1 MKFKNGL
8 ATFGAALAA
17 IIASTGI
24 PALTNFGMP
33 FRNATPNRRGK
44 GRIDKRGLPHGYP
57 GAKMARK
64 AIQKA
69 IAVKHPRGLRT
80 NDIGFAQQ

>member
-1 MKFKNGL
+1 MKSKNGL

-33 FRNATPNRRGK
+33 FRATPSRRGK
-44 GRIDKRGLPHGYP
+44 GRIDKSTLPHGYP

-80 NDIGFAQQ
+80 NDIGFAQR

>member
-1 MKFKNGL
+1 MKLFSLIATAIAHVGLNARPSTMLNMNGSYR
-8 ATFGAALAA
+8 G
-17 IIASTGI
+17 
-24 PALTNFGMP
+24 P
-33 FRNATPNRRGK
+33 TPRRSHK
-44 GRIDKRGLPHGYP
+44 GRIDKSALPHGYP

>member
-1 MKFKNGL
+1 MKIMSL
-8 ATFGAALAA
+8 IAAAIAGAAQ
-17 IIASTGI
+17 I
-24 PALTNFGMP
+24 NP
-33 FRNATPNRRGK
+33 FNTIQPYRRATPSRRGK
-44 GRIDKRGLPHGYP
+44 GRIDKSGLPSGYP

>member
-1 MKFKNGL
+1 MKLLSFL
-8 ATFGAALAA
+8 AAALGSAGRFPLLNMNGSYRG
-17 IIASTGI
+17 ST
-24 PALTNFGMP
+24 PS
-33 FRNATPNRRGK
+33 RRGK
-44 GRIDKRGLPHGYP
+44 GRIDKSALPHGYP